1 MSLTTISMIEA
12 MQIILRSFF
21 KTFTFNLS
29 FSKFYVSKSKILENF
44 EDERMIVKFAEQ
56 INTFQFRLKLETPS
70 MFTLVEM
77 FQLSSSLTNGQVTTM
92 ST

>member
-1 MSLTTISMIEA
+1 

-44 EDERMIVKFAEQ
+44 EDERMMVKFAEQ
-56 INTFQFRLKLETPS
+56 INTFQFTLKLETPS
-70 MFTLVEM
+70 MFTFLVEM
-77 FQLSSSLTNGQVTTM
+77 FPLSSSLTNGQVTTIVD
-92 ST
+92 SINLLRIS